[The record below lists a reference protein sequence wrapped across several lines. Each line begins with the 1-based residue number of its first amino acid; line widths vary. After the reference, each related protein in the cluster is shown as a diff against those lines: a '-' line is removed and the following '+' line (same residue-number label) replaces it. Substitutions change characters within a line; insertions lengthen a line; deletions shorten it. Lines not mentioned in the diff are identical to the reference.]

1 MLPDI
6 LIKRG
11 GEGVSHVFLQ
21 NNGYVLEKNVT
32 LEIFGLFTPK
42 YSFIADTWYFVTM

>member
-21 NNGYVLEKNVT
+21 NNGYVLEKNAT
-32 LEIFGLFTPK
+32 LWKFLAYLRRNT
-42 YSFIADTWYFVTM
+42 AL